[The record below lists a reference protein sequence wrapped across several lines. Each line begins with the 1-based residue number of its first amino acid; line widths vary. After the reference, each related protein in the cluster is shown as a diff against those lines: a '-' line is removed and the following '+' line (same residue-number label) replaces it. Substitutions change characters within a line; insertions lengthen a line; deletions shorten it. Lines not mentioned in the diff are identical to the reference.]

1 MSMPLNVI
9 IRMNV
14 LCKFPMAVAMN
25 SSLILKI
32 NVREVISILFFLY
45 LTKQILPNMA
55 ELRAA
60 HTDSRRD
67 GHNCHPSG
75 LDHGFE
81 YASKLNAS

>member
-1 MSMPLNVI
+1 
-9 IRMNV
+9 
-14 LCKFPMAVAMN
+14 
-25 SSLILKI
+25 
-32 NVREVISILFFLY
+32 
-45 LTKQILPNMA
+45 MA

-60 HTDSRRD
+60 HTVSRRD